1 MENRNE
7 NNRRNENQRDNQIG
21 NSNQNGNGNQNG
33 NQKENGKLALT
44 VDFYDPNM
52 EQKRRLDY
60 DYWLQYHSSQSQ
72 SPQYLQQLQQQQQQQ
87 QALLSAT
94 GTVTGTGTAVTEIT
108 AATKAEIALKKLES
122 TKNLEFSSVLKLT
135 SVVLLC
141 TFLSYISV
149 SPRNLP
155 LIEYNSAYKETLLRV
170 LCSLL
175 WPVLLII
182 KVKSE
187 KDDINKII
195 GLFIKSFTF
204 GYIGV
209 VFLET
214 VAVTIMRLVILRY
227 AQ

>member
-21 NSNQNGNGNQNG
+21 NSNQNGNGNL
-33 NQKENGKLALT
+33 KENGKLALT

-72 SPQYLQQLQQQQQQQ
+72 SPQYLQQLQQQLQQQSI
-87 QALLSAT
+87 LSAT
-94 GTVTGTGTAVTEIT
+94 ATGTGTAATEIT